1 LIAIFINENRDDLSI
16 YTEISALRIV
26 QKQIAFPS
34 FSFKWSLTDKPSAF
48 RSSVIYKSVVNS
60 KPFTITRG
68 FKYHLSFAMLIPLR
82 KFRSSA
88 TLEKEE
94 DVQGL
99 TFTQID
105 TLSTMANI
113 INILQQVEALRS

>member
-1 LIAIFINENRDDLSI
+1 
-16 YTEISALRIV
+16 
-26 QKQIAFPS
+26 
-34 FSFKWSLTDKPSAF
+34 
-48 RSSVIYKSVVNS
+48 VVNS

-68 FKYHLSFAMLIPLR
+68 FKYHLPFGMLIPLR
-82 KFRSSA
+82 KFRSSPT

-99 TFTQID
+99 MFTQID

>member
-1 LIAIFINENRDDLSI
+1 
-16 YTEISALRIV
+16 
-26 QKQIAFPS
+26 
-34 FSFKWSLTDKPSAF
+34 
-48 RSSVIYKSVVNS
+48 
-60 KPFTITRG
+60 
-68 FKYHLSFAMLIPLR
+68 MLIPLR
-82 KFRSSA
+82 KFRSSPT

-99 TFTQID
+99 MFTQID